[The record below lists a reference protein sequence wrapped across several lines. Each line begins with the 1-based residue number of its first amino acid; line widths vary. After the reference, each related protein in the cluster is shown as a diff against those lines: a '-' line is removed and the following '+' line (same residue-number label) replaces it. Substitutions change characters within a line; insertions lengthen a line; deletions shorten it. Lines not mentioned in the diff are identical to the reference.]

1 MKGDEVAAAFEN
13 AAAEDEPPARQH
25 ETTKEPRIESLVEEF
40 INERVWAVVG
50 ASTDP
55 DKFGHRIFYDLRA
68 AGYTVYGVN
77 PPRGRDRGQKLY
89 PALSD
94 LPEKPAVVDI
104 VVPPRVTEEIV
115 RQCAQ
120 LGLKRVWMQPGS
132 ESEAAISLCQKHDM
146 RVVHSVCPMIEKR
159 RW

>member
-1 MKGDEVAAAFEN
+1 M
-13 AAAEDEPPARQH
+13 EDL
-25 ETTKEPRIESLVEEF
+25 IEEF
-40 INERVWAVVG
+40 INQRVWAVVG
-50 ASTDP
+50 TSKDP
-55 DKFGHRIFYDLRA
+55 AKYGNQIFHDLRE

-77 PPRGRDRGQKLY
+77 PQGGKIEGQKLH
-89 PALSD
+89 PTLSD

-104 VVPPRVTEEIV
+104 VVPPAVTEEIV

-132 ESEAAISLCQKHDM
+132 ESEAAIQFCQEQGIK
-146 RVVHSVCPMIEKR
+146 VVHDTCAMIQKR

>member
-1 MKGDEVAAAFEN
+1 M
-13 AAAEDEPPARQH
+13 EDL
-25 ETTKEPRIESLVEEF
+25 IEEF
-40 INERVWAVVG
+40 INQRVWAVVG

-55 DKFGHRIFYDLRA
+55 DKFGHQIFRDLRE

-77 PPRGRDRGQKLY
+77 PRGGEIEGQKLY

-94 LPEKPAVVDI
+94 LPERPAVVDI
-104 VVPPRVTEEIV
+104 VVPPAVTEEIV

-132 ESEAAISLCQKHDM
+132 ESDAAIRFCQEHDIK
-146 RVVHSVCPMIEKR
+146 VVYLTCAMIQKLQ
-159 RW
+159 W